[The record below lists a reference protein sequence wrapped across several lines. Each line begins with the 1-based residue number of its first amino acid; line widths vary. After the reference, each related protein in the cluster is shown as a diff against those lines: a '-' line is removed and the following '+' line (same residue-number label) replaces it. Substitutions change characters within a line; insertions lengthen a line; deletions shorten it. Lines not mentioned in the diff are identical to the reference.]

1 MSVLDTLYERG
12 FVHQLTHE
20 EEIRELL
27 AKEKITF
34 YIGFDPTADCLH
46 VGHFM
51 QVIIMMYM
59 QKYGH
64 TPVVLIGGSRLKG
77 YGDEHS
83 DVDVTI
89 CMRPGAD
96 ESRRTELLDKVMPL
110 LGGEK
115 PHEFWLE
122 EAGQGLAIRLLDTD
136 DQFVAIDRIM
146 V

>member
-1 MSVLDTLYERG
+1 MS
-12 FVHQLTHE
+12 
-20 EEIRELL
+20 
-27 AKEKITF
+27 
-34 YIGFDPTADCLH
+34 
-46 VGHFM
+46 
-51 QVIIMMYM
+51 
-59 QKYGH
+59 
-64 TPVVLIGGSRLKG
+64 VVLIGGSRLKG

-122 EAGQGLAIRLLDTD
+122 EAGQGLAIRLLYLGCHGVVFLRQRLGRTRRRSRGRD
-136 DQFVAIDRIM
+136 AIGSGL
-146 V
+146 